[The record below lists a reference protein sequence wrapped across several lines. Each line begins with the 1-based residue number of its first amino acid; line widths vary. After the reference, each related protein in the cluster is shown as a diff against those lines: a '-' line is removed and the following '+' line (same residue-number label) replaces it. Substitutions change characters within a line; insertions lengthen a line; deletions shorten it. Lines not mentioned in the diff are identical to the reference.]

1 MASSIIIRKHLCNVP
16 RRTQSSDASLETG
29 RGPPSCQGAG
39 CDCHHCHHH
48 HPQHHQYHPPPYQEC
63 AVKAVRLERLVG
75 ATTSPRS
82 CYLENNLLTFS
93 MFQEQDEQE
102 RNGDWWQQRGGR
114 RRRRRR
120 RRRGEDW
127 GEGESEWER
136 SKENH
141 SSHCSHKTLAWS
153 TLWKVMTVRRWRR
166 NLEWDDERWE
176 LFSWD

>member
-1 MASSIIIRKHLCNVP
+1 MYLGEHRARMRAWRQGEVHLLVKEQVVIATTIILRICICINIILF
-16 RRTQSSDASLETG
+16 L
-29 RGPPSCQGAG
+29 
-39 CDCHHCHHH
+39 
-48 HPQHHQYHPPPYQEC
+48 YQEC

-114 RRRRRR
+114 GRRRRR

-166 NLEWDDERWE
+166 NL
-176 LFSWD
+176 